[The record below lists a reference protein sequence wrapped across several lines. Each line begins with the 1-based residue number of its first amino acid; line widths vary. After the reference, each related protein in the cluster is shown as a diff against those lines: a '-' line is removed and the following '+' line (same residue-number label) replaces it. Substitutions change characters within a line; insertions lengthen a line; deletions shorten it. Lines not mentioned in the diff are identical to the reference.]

1 MPLQNG
7 ATLRHRYR
15 IEEILGQGGM
25 GAVYRAFDINLGVS
39 VAVKENLF
47 TTQEYA
53 RQFRREATIL
63 ASLRHPNLPRVTDHF
78 VIEGEGQYLVMDFIK
93 GEDLRQRLERE
104 GPLSEDLVLPWFI
117 EIADALA
124 YLHSRTPPIL
134 HRDIK
139 PGNIKLT
146 PEGKALLVD
155 FGLAKVVEE
164 GGETTTG
171 ARAMTPGFSPPE
183 QYGSGRTDARTDIYS
198 LAATLYTALTAAIP
212 EDSLERAL
220 RRASLISIRERN
232 PAVSYALARTVEQAL
247 ALEPDQRYQ
256 TVNEFADALAMA
268 SSSGR
273 LQLGRDLSYLQQ
285 TVVGSRRTQAAAF
298 PTQVAEEPK
307 PRRRWPVVALLV
319 TTVLV
324 IGAGA
329 IYAAIPRIGTSL
341 AALLPRYLE
350 TSVAPQEPSATD
362 SGVLVTS
369 VPVGTQTETSGQLPT
384 VTEDAPGPTT
394 EAENGMTPTPPGGG
408 VGQIAFASDRS
419 GLPQVTL
426 LNIDG
431 TGIRELTELP
441 EGACQP
447 DWSPD
452 ASQLAFTSPCR
463 TSRDQYP
470 GASVWVINVDGTE
483 LRPLATAPGGNFDP
497 AWSPDGDQIAFTSL
511 QDGWPQVYVM
521 NADGSQQTNVS
532 GNTAHERNP
541 SWSPSGTQLMFTSTR
556 SGVSEIWVMAAD
568 GSDSQRF
575 SRSGG
580 RDDNEPSWSPDGQLV
595 IFDQEI
601 GGIPRLV
608 ATQFIE
614 GGAPEVRLC
623 PEGPLSVQPM
633 AEPHFSPDG
642 RWVIFETWPT
652 GVDHNIALMTTSCT
666 NYVELTEGEALD
678 FDAAWRP

>member
-1 MPLQNG
+1 
-7 ATLRHRYR
+7 
-15 IEEILGQGGM
+15 M

-104 GPLSEDLVLPWFI
+104 GPHGEEVVLPWFL

-124 YLHSRTPPIL
+124 YLHSRTPSIL

-139 PGNIKLT
+139 PGNIKIT
-146 PEGKALLVD
+146 PEGRALLVD

-183 QYGSGRTDARTDIYS
+183 QYGSGRTDVRTDIYS
-198 LAATLYTALTAAIP
+198 LAATLYTALTATIP

-220 RRASLISIRERN
+220 RRASLTSIRQRN
-232 PAVSYALARTVEQAL
+232 SSVSYALARTVEQGL

-268 SSSGR
+268 STSGR
-273 LQLGRDLSYLQQ
+273 LKVGRDLSYLQQ
-285 TVVGSRRTQAAAF
+285 TVVRGRRTQI
-298 PTQVAEEPK
+298 PSPSTLVLEEPK
-307 PRRRWPVVALLV
+307 VRRRWPMVALLV
-319 TTVLV
+319 TAVLV

-329 IYAAIPRIGTSL
+329 IYAVIPRIGSSL
-341 AALLPRYLE
+341 AAMLPRYLE
-350 TSVAPQEPSATD
+350 VSAGPPTSTGPE
-362 SGVLVTS
+362 SGTS
-369 VPVGTQTETSGQLPT
+369 TAVDPINTETQSAIGIPTETRAAVEATLPGT
-384 VTEDAPGPTT
+384 GEL
-394 EAENGMTPTPPGGG
+394 TPTPPGGG
-408 VGQIAFASDRS
+408 VGLIAFASDRS
-419 GLPQVTL
+419 GVPQVTL
-426 LNIDG
+426 MNIDG
-431 TGIRELTELP
+431 TSLRDLTQLP
-441 EGACQP
+441 DGACQP
-447 DWSPD
+447 NWSPD
-452 ASQLAFTSPCR
+452 GTRVVFTSPCR
-463 TSRDQYP
+463 TSRNQYA
-470 GASVWVINVDGTE
+470 GSSVWVINADGSE
-483 LRPLATAPGGNFDP
+483 LRPLATAPGGSFDP
-497 AWSPDGDQIAFTSL
+497 AWSPDGDLIAYTSL
-511 QDGWPQVYVM
+511 QDGWPQIYVM
-521 NADGSQQTNVS
+521 NSNGGEKVNLS

-541 SWSPSGTQLMFTSTR
+541 SWSPSGTQLIFSSTR
-556 SGVSEIWVMAAD
+556 SGVSEIWVMTAD

-575 SRSGG
+575 SRSAG
-580 RDDNEPSWSPDGQLV
+580 RDDNKPSWSPDGELV

-601 GGIPRLV
+601 GGLPRLV

-614 GGAPEVRLC
+614 GGAPEVRIC
-623 PEGPLSVQPM
+623 AEGPLSVQPM

-652 GVDHNIALMTTSCT
+652 GVDHNIGLMTVSCT
-666 NYVELTEGEALD
+666 NYVELTDHEALD
-678 FDAAWRP
+678 FDAAWSP